1 MKMRGF
7 ALWSVM
13 PLTVI
18 LVVGAEAAGVS
29 ARDGRLVPGGDSI
42 AEAATHRTA
51 PGHLSRPDGRQET
64 LAALRFRWPVYGPIS
79 SDFGAPRASR
89 TGFHAGVDIGASRG
103 TFVRAPAGGT
113 VAFVGWRSGYGRTI
127 VIDHGHQ
134 ISTLYGHLA
143 KPDVVRGQTVEEG
156 AGIGLIGATG
166 RASGPHLH
174 YEVLVNGRPV
184 NPRLAFARP
193 QDIYGRSRVAAR
205 GREEVNEA
213 AQATIVASTP
223 ALGHLR
229 DRVAALALKNRLPT
243 VGFSRSVAEA
253 GLRMS
258 YGMPPD
264 LLNQRAADYVDQN
277 PQGRKTGG
285 AAGAA
290 VGEDR
295 TGHQPQ
301 DCEGPRADD
310 PADAVAAG
318 GSGHRIA
325 RAGPR
330 PGARPGRGVRQGPFE
345 WGGARARP
353 ASSARR
359 SLRRSTADLGRA
371 PHPCESDIHQLGN
384 QSALWSIRSCLPSHS
399 R

>member
-1 MKMRGF
+1 MKMRCF
-7 ALWSVM
+7 AVWSVM
-13 PLTVI
+13 PVTVI

-51 PGHLSRPDGRQET
+51 LAHLTRPDGREET
-64 LAALRFRWPVYGPIS
+64 LAALRFRWPVDGPIS
-79 SDFGAPRASR
+79 SDFGAPRPSR
-89 TGFHAGVDIGASRG
+89 TGFHAGVDIGARRG

-166 RASGPHLH
+166 HASGPHLH

-184 NPRLAFARP
+184 NPRLVFARP

-213 AQATIVASTP
+213 AQRLGVELVRVDRRPEDLEPAFATLSREGAKATIVASTP

-243 VGFSRSVAEA
+243 VGFSRSFAEA
-253 GLRMS
+253 RLLIS
-258 YGMPPD
+258 YGMPQD
-264 LLNQRAADYVDQN
+264 LKQRGADYVDKIVKDERPAELPVLQSVKTELVIYLKSALGLTI
-277 PQGRKTGG
+277 PQSLLL
-285 AAGAA
+285 
-290 VGEDR
+290 
-295 TGHQPQ
+295 
-301 DCEGPRADD
+301 RADQ
-310 PADAVAAG
+310 
-318 GSGHRIA
+318 II
-325 RAGPR
+325 
-330 PGARPGRGVRQGPFE
+330 E
-345 WGGARARP
+345 
-353 ASSARR
+353 
-359 SLRRSTADLGRA
+359 
-371 PHPCESDIHQLGN
+371 
-384 QSALWSIRSCLPSHS
+384 
-399 R
+399 

>member
-1 MKMRGF
+1 
-7 ALWSVM
+7 M
-13 PLTVI
+13 PVTVI

-29 ARDGRLVPGGDSI
+29 ARDGRLVRGGDSI
-42 AEAATHRTA
+42 AEAATHRPA
-51 PGHLSRPDGRQET
+51 PGHLTRPDGREET

-166 RASGPHLH
+166 LASGPHLH

-184 NPRLAFARP
+184 NPRLVFARP
-193 QDIYGRSRVAAR
+193 QDIDGRSRVAAR

-213 AQATIVASTP
+213 AQRVGVELVRGEFRRPEDLEPAFATLSRE
-223 ALGHLR
+223 G
-229 DRVAALALKNRLPT
+229 AARALKNRLPT
-243 VGFSRSVAEA
+243 VGFSRSSTEA
-253 GLRMS
+253 TD
-258 YGMPPD
+258 Y
-264 LLNQRAADYVDQN
+264 ADKILKAKDQ
-277 PQGRKTGG
+277 
-285 AAGAA
+285 
-290 VGEDR
+290 
-295 TGHQPQ
+295 
-301 DCEGPRADD
+301 
-310 PADAVAAG
+310 
-318 GSGHRIA
+318 
-325 RAGPR
+325 
-330 PGARPGRGVRQGPFE
+330 
-345 WGGARARP
+345 
-353 ASSARR
+353 
-359 SLRRSTADLGRA
+359 
-371 PHPCESDIHQLGN
+371 
-384 QSALWSIRSCLPSHS
+384 RSCRCSS

>member
-1 MKMRGF
+1 MKMRRF
-7 ALWSVM
+7 AVWSVM
-13 PLTVI
+13 PVTVI

-29 ARDGRLVPGGDSI
+29 ARDGRLVRGGDSI

-51 PGHLSRPDGRQET
+51 PEHLTRPDGREET

-166 RASGPHLH
+166 HASGPHLH

-184 NPRLAFARP
+184 NPRLVFARP
-193 QDIYGRSRVAAR
+193 QDIDGRSRVAAR

-213 AQATIVASTP
+213 AQRLRVELVRGITPGSARSHGVPSSEVGNVCASTSTP
-223 ALGHLR
+223 ASIATRAPGLFEGCANTSLPR
-229 DRVAALALKNRLPT
+229 RWPASAAAFAT
-243 VGFSRSVAEA
+243 SSGI
-253 GLRMS
+253 
-258 YGMPPD
+258 
-264 LLNQRAADYVDQN
+264 
-277 PQGRKTGG
+277 
-285 AAGAA
+285 
-290 VGEDR
+290 R
-295 TGHQPQ
+295 TI
-301 DCEGPRADD
+301 E
-310 PADAVAAG
+310 
-318 GSGHRIA
+318 
-325 RAGPR
+325 
-330 PGARPGRGVRQGPFE
+330 RGVAQDPVKSLTMS
-345 WGGARARP
+345 APP
-353 ASSARR
+353 ASSF
-359 SLRRSTADLGRA
+359 STRAASSGRA
-371 PHPCESDIHQLGN
+371 SSGTLAG
-384 QSALWSIRSCLPSHS
+384 RM
-399 R
+399 

>member
-1 MKMRGF
+1 MKMRCF
-7 ALWSVM
+7 AVWSVM
-13 PLTVI
+13 PVTVI

-51 PGHLSRPDGRQET
+51 PGHLTQPDGREET

-79 SDFGAPRASR
+79 SAFGAPRASR
-89 TGFHAGVDIGASRG
+89 TGFHVGVDIGASRG

-113 VAFVGWRSGYGRTI
+113 VVFVGWRRGYGRTI

-166 RASGPHLH
+166 HASGPHLH

-184 NPRLAFARP
+184 NPRLVFARP

-205 GREEVNEA
+205 GREGVNEA
-213 AQATIVASTP
+213 AQATLSREGAKATIVASTP

-243 VGFSRSVAEA
+243 VGFSRSFAET
-253 GLRMS
+253 GLLMS

-264 LLNQRAADYVDQN
+264 LLNQRAADYVDKILKGERPAELPVQRSVKTELVIN
-277 PQGRKTGG
+277 LKTAKALGLTIPQTLLL
-285 AAGAA
+285 
-290 VGEDR
+290 
-295 TGHQPQ
+295 
-301 DCEGPRADD
+301 RADH
-310 PADAVAAG
+310 V
-318 GSGHRIA
+318 
-325 RAGPR
+325 
-330 PGARPGRGVRQGPFE
+330 VE
-345 WGGARARP
+345 
-353 ASSARR
+353 
-359 SLRRSTADLGRA
+359 
-371 PHPCESDIHQLGN
+371 
-384 QSALWSIRSCLPSHS
+384 
-399 R
+399 

>member
-1 MKMRGF
+1 MRCF
-7 ALWSVM
+7 AVWSVM
-13 PLTVI
+13 TVTVI

-42 AEAATHRTA
+42 AEAATHRAA
-51 PGHLSRPDGRQET
+51 PGHLTRPDGREET

-79 SDFGAPRASR
+79 SDFGAQRASR
-89 TGFHAGVDIGASRG
+89 TGFHSGVDIGASRG

-184 NPRLAFARP
+184 NPRLVFARP

-213 AQATIVASTP
+213 AQQLGVELVRVEFRRPEDLEPAFATLSRE
-223 ALGHLR
+223 G
-229 DRVAALALKNRLPT
+229 AARALKNRLPT
-243 VGFSRSVAEA
+243 VGFSRSFAEA
-253 GLRMS
+253 GLLMS

-264 LLNQRAADYVDQN
+264 LLNQRATDYVDKILKGEKPAELPVQQSVKTQLVIN
-277 PQGRKTGG
+277 LKTAKALGLTIPQSVLLP
-285 AAGAA
+285 AAQ
-290 VGEDR
+290 VLE
-295 TGHQPQ
+295 
-301 DCEGPRADD
+301 
-310 PADAVAAG
+310 
-318 GSGHRIA
+318 
-325 RAGPR
+325 
-330 PGARPGRGVRQGPFE
+330 
-345 WGGARARP
+345 
-353 ASSARR
+353 
-359 SLRRSTADLGRA
+359 
-371 PHPCESDIHQLGN
+371 
-384 QSALWSIRSCLPSHS
+384 
-399 R
+399 